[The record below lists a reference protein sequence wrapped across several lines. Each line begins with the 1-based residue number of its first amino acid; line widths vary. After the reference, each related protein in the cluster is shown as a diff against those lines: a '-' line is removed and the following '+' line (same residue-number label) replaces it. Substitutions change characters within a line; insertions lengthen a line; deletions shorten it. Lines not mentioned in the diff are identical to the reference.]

1 MLQGLEKIFIKL
13 FYEKLHENMIMLIL
27 HYISS
32 NYKTSVL
39 EYITFLEAHCF
50 YLFDNVQY

>member
-39 EYITFLEAHCF
+39 EYRTFLEAHCF